1 VVKIGSLF
9 VLKKPVYLYQ
19 DRPMFPWDKLPE
31 GTKGV
36 AIGHG
41 EGSTDQVE
49 VLVDDGRRGWV
60 ADFQLEDS
68 IVEVSDETR

>member
-1 VVKIGSLF
+1 
-9 VLKKPVYLYQ
+9 
-19 DRPMFPWDKLPE
+19 
-31 GTKGV
+31 
-36 AIGHG
+36 
-41 EGSTDQVE
+41 VE